1 MRSPTIIDPEI
12 YAVASLFPEVN
23 FADADGTRALF
34 AAMLEAAAS
43 AGGPARHPRIAQVER
58 KIPGAPGDPEI
69 PVRIY
74 TPDRCTPDS
83 PAYLSFHGGGFILGD
98 LDTEHARCLKMSID
112 GDAVVVSVDYRL
124 APENPYPAGV
134 EDCYAAL
141 QWVAGEATMLGIDRN
156 KIVIGGSSAGGALAA
171 AVALM
176 ARDKSGPPIA
186 MQMLFYPVIDD
197 RGATESMRA
206 GHDAL
211 VWNSRHVR
219 DMWGHYIGPDRTEV
233 SSYAAPGRAAALA
246 NLPPAYVITCEHDP
260 LRDEGLD
267 YAIRMLQAGVPVELH
282 NYAGTVHGFDLLIP
296 SAKVSTRAF
305 EDCVAAFRRAT
316 T

>member
-1 MRSPTIIDPEI
+1 MGSRPIIDPDI
-12 YAVASLFPEVN
+12 YAVATRFPEVK

-43 AGGPARHPRIAQVER
+43 EGGPAHDPTIAQVER
-58 KIPGAPGDPEI
+58 KIPGAPGGPEI
-69 PVRIY
+69 RVRIY
-74 TPDRCTPDS
+74 TPNRRTSGS
-83 PAYLSFHGGGFILGD
+83 PVYLSFHGGGFVLGD
-98 LDTEHARCLKMSID
+98 LETEHARCLKMSMD
-112 GDAVVVSVDYRL
+112 GNAVVVSVDYRL
-124 APENPYPAGV
+124 APENPYPASV

-141 QWVAGEATMLGIDRN
+141 QWAASEATMLGVDRN

-186 MQMLFYPVIDD
+186 LQMLFYPMLDD
-197 RGATESMRA
+197 RGGTESMRT

-211 VWNSRHVR
+211 VCNSRHVR
-219 DMWGHYIGPDRTEV
+219 DMWSHYLGPDRTKV
-233 SSYAAPGRAAALA
+233 SPYAAPARAATLA

-260 LRDEGLD
+260 LRDEGLN
-267 YAIRMLQAGVPVELH
+267 YAIRLLQAGVPVELH

-296 SAKVSTRAF
+296 GAKVSSRAF
-305 EDCVAAFRRAT
+305 DECVAAFRRAT